1 MQITIEVTGLKD
13 LMILEDALL
22 FRKNQ
27 YIRQDICLWKE
38 EIQRIDQI
46 YHQVEH
52 EIKSMIYETRTP
64 PKAHQEV
71 G

>member
-1 MQITIEVTGLKD
+1 MQINIEVAGLKD

-22 FRKNQ
+22 FRKNR
-27 YIRQDICLWKE
+27 YIQQDIHLWKE

-46 YHQVEH
+46 YQQVERK
-52 EIKSMIYETRTP
+52 IKSLIHENRTHQ
-64 PKAHQEV
+64 KAYQEV